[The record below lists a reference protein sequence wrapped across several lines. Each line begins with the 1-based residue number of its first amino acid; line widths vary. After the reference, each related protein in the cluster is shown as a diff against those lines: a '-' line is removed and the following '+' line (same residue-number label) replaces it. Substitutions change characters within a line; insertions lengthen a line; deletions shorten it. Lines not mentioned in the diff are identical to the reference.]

1 MAISIFVLA
10 DIIHFITIIVLCD
23 MFFLLQ
29 KREVK
34 YRKWML
40 VFAGMIMAA
49 TSVYIFACRN
59 YIFESILYVVVITG
73 LMYLLYK
80 EKLQHIAIITI
91 GIIIAL
97 SMIDEMAVVMVNI
110 LMELFNIFSLDSNGI
125 STLVASIISLVLVCI
140 VGCVYRKN
148 TSVTLKSI
156 GVANLVEFTILL
168 AVDTFVVIAIISQP
182 NIDLYLE
189 NKNIY
194 LISIVFVI
202 IGIFIQLA
210 SVILLF
216 TQRNVYKEKEEITD
230 KYLNE
235 QKSHYEYL
243 ENREKETKKFRHDL
257 RSHMKM
263 ISNLAKN
270 NEYDKIDAY
279 LEQMQ
284 IKIDSFGNIV
294 TVQNGIVDAIIN
306 QYYTKALECGV
317 TMEVKGRFPVDC
329 SIDAFDLC
337 TIFSNV
343 LSNALEAAVETDE
356 KYISIECGYTDRNII
371 IVVKN
376 SYCADVKSGNTL
388 WITRKVNKD
397 YHGYGLENIKDSVDK
412 YNGVFDIETKD
423 NRFGLNIL
431 FNNAGK

>member
-1 MAISIFVLA
+1 MALFICVLA
-10 DIIHFITIIVLCD
+10 DIIHFLKILVTCN
-23 MFFLLQ
+23 MFFSFQ
-29 KREVK
+29 KRK
-34 YRKWML
+34 LSHYRLIWGLVGSIVCVMSAFIYFYDNDIIETFIYVIVIILLIYLLHKEKFLNVLIVVIWMIL
-40 VFAGMIMAA
+40 ALFMVDTMTF
-49 TSVYIFACRN
+49 
-59 YIFESILYVVVITG
+59 ILYDIFMDLFNINGEYVSNIAV
-73 LMYLLYK
+73 
-80 EKLQHIAIITI
+80 AIITL
-91 GIIIAL
+91 A
-97 SMIDEMAVVMVNI
+97 MIYI
-110 LMELFNIFSLDSNGI
+110 LGRR
-125 STLVASIISLVLVCI
+125 
-140 VGCVYRKN
+140 YRKDLSTTIMN
-148 TSVTLKSI
+148 I
-156 GVANLVEFTILL
+156 GFSNLIGFAILL